1 MQTYICYYVHP
12 CPFVGCFAISY
23 TTMSYEAMLT
33 KFITTLNNR
42 IMPNSVLYANEIYNN
57 NRKTLGSCLIECF
70 IHFKLADQHA
80 YSSMHDKKA
89 LSTKA
94 QV

>member
-1 MQTYICYYVHP
+1 M
-12 CPFVGCFAISY
+12 FF
-23 TTMSYEAMLT
+23 
-33 KFITTLNNR
+33 
-42 IMPNSVLYANEIYNN
+42 
-57 NRKTLGSCLIECF
+57 LINTVYSLHTVYSF

-94 QV
+94 QIQILQFL